1 MENLN
6 IKIKRLVQ
14 VPGIRVIILFGL
26 VGLFILIGVFLTHNY
41 KKGPNVSSDL
51 ADVKDL
57 SGTDMITK
65 RDRHFSYLGSKLLDY
80 FDENKPE
87 YKQVMKSTP
96 EMIIIEDKFPQ
107 GSKHF
112 LCLPKKE
119 SIRGGI

>member
-26 VGLFILIGVFLTHNY
+26 VGLFILICVFLTHNY
-41 KKGPNVSSDL
+41 KKVPSDL

-57 SGTDMITK
+57 SVTDMVTK
-65 RDRHFSYLGSKLLDY
+65 RDRYFSNRLGNDLLKY
-80 FDENKPE
+80 FVNNSPE
-87 YKQVMKSTP
+87 SEKIKMSTS